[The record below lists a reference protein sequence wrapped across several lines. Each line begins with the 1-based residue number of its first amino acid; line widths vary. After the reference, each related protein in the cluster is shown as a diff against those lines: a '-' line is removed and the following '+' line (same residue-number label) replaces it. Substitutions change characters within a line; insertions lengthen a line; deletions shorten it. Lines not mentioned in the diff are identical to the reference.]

1 MDHSVIPWECGGAP
15 APVQPRWLG
24 MLVTYSP
31 AAVPGG
37 RPQYKEHDVFGNLQL
52 HVTAILGEEPLLKQ
66 LRRPQGAR
74 ARKMPSLGITLWP

>member
-1 MDHSVIPWECGGAP
+1 
-15 APVQPRWLG
+15 

-74 ARKMPSLGITLWP
+74 ARNMPSLGITLVHNLPLLLAREFFPLFKVVNSCP